1 MVSKN
6 YKMHLNPFYDQ
17 KTVSANLRNFEK
29 KIKTHG
35 KVLFDSSNE
44 SQNVTGYENVKF
56 DKISSR
62 DGALENF
69 ENFWWNFISSREIS
83 SF

>member
-17 KTVSANLRNFEK
+17 KTVSANLRNFEN

-35 KVLFDSSNE
+35 KALVDSSNE
-44 SQNVTGYENVKF
+44 SQNVTGYENVQF

-62 DGALENF
+62 DGTLEHF
-69 ENFWWNFISSREIS
+69 EKFWSNFITSGEIS